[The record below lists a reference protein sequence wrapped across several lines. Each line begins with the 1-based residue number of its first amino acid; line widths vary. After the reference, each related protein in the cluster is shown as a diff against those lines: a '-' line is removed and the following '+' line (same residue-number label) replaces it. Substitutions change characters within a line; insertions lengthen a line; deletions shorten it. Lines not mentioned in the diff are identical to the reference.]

1 MYYPILM
8 VEKSYTIPSLSVM
21 FALKVAEFLSGNGH
35 HERAALLLVKTKQ
48 IEEALDMCIA
58 HNIAITEQMA
68 EDMTLHKT
76 DHGMSSNHM
85 ELHMHRII
93 NV

>member
-1 MYYPILM
+1 
-8 VEKSYTIPSLSVM
+8 M
-21 FALKVAEFLSGNGH
+21 FTLKVAEFLSGNSH

-58 HNIAITEQMA
+58 HNILITEQMA

-76 DHGMSSNHM
+76 DHGMSNK
-85 ELHMHRII
+85 ELY
-93 NV
+93 VTA